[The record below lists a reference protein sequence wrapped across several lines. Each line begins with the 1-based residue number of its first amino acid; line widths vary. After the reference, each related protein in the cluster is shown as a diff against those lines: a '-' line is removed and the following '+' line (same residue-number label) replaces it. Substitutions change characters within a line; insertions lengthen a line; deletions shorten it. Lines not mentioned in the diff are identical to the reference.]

1 MQKMD
6 SYSRD
11 RVSSSRSEREY
22 SRIFRRN
29 EGGGGGDSEDIK
41 IDRKTKQLF
50 DDWSKIERRAEEL
63 R

>member
-22 SRIFRRN
+22 SRSFRRN
-29 EGGGGGDSEDIK
+29 EGGGDSEDIK

-50 DDWSKIERRAEEL
+50 EEWSKIERRAEEL